1 MLGVDVSASLVA
13 EAPRRA
19 TRLSAQWLR
28 GDGVRDVS
36 RVHAEAG
43 YDYAARG
50 APLSV
55 HFAVSLDGPIVDGSC
70 VVVLSGEAD
79 LFGAPRLKEL
89 LLGAI
94 EAGAKRIVIDM
105 TDTHFVDS
113 TILGVLI
120 GASKRLRP
128 DDGEVVLVI
137 NRPPIRKIFEITLLD
152 RAFLICATRD
162 DALATR

>member
-1 MLGVDVSASLVA
+1 MSRERA
-13 EAPRRA
+13 EAR
-19 TRLSAQWLR
+19 
-28 GDGVRDVS
+28 
-36 RVHAEAG
+36 
-43 YDYAARG
+43 YDYAGRG
-50 APLSV
+50 GLLNV
-55 HFAVSLDGPIVDGSC
+55 HFAVSLDEPVVDGSC

-94 EAGAKRIVIDM
+94 EAGAKRIVVDM